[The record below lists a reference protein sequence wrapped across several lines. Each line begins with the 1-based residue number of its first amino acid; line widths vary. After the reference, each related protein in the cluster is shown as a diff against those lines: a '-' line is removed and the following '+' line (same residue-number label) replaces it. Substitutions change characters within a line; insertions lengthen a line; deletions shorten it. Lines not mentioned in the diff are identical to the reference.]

1 MASESESFTI
11 GPKRFD
17 LSSPAGLKSG
27 LIRKSSNV
35 KRGPVLDATSTNQ
48 EVQGIKSHL
57 RVQKEQIKLVGGKYF
72 RM

>member
-17 LSSPAGLKSG
+17 LSSTAGLKSG
-27 LIRKSSNV
+27 LIRKLSNV
-35 KRGPVLDATSTNQ
+35 KRGPVLDATSINQ
-48 EVQGIKSHL
+48 EVQGFKLHL
-57 RVQKEQIKLVGGKYF
+57 RVQKEQSKVVGGKYF